1 MAKKTSKTKNHL
13 HSKASFNFALNIAVL
28 AVLVAVLVTMVTSL
42 SAGTRWWGQ
51 AKETP
56 KPLFGY

>member
-1 MAKKTSKTKNHL
+1 MAKKTSKAKNHL

-42 SAGTRWWGQ
+42 STNTRWWGQ
-51 AKETP
+51 AKTEA